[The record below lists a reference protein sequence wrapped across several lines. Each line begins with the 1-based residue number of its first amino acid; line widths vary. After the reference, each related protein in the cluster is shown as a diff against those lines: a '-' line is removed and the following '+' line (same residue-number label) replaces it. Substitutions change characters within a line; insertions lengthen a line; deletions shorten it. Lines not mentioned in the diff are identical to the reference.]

1 MSKILHYEVKEEKC
15 GAIEVRK
22 RERGG
27 ESERGNER
35 GRTRRSEKEHFIGHL
50 LIVRSVNKKTNS
62 LIAFMKVQ
70 QKKPVTEKSPQNHFW
85 LSLKT
90 NDASA
95 TKKATT
101 VPRSNCS

>member
-1 MSKILHYEVKEEKC
+1 MEEFFCGLTSFSKNVKDIALRGERRKMWRNRSEK
-15 GAIEVRK
+15 E

-35 GRTRRSEKEHFIGHL
+35 GRTGRSEKEHFIGHL

-70 QKKPVTEKSPQNHFW
+70 QKNCHRKRSPKSFLAQFED
-85 LSLKT
+85 K
-90 NDASA
+90 
-95 TKKATT
+95 
-101 VPRSNCS
+101 